1 MSAVQCPKC
10 KADFE
15 GDKCIKCGWTFLAT
29 PVEQMH
35 AAEGQAFK
43 VSISQ
48 SSGSEN
54 VAATNCELENQGP
67 KAKPQAD
74 GGKQPEDHKLSPE
87 PQRHL
92 TPVAPQQDKT
102 QASEESGKEKTPS
115 VKVVLT
121 PEKKDT
127 PAADGDSPATP
138 NAASPHEA
146 GVPSSRPKNLRAAH
160 AFALKGNKKA
170 RAQSLGQM
178 LLDHFNQPVRSV
190 SRHMIDGDGN
200 LMAGTV
206 DLGTHIHNH
215 GIEATGVTPKSLW
228 EITTNLHPRPAHVPA
243 SQYYSPGKFA
253 QQLREASLIF
263 IISAADRV
271 ALGAAYCLIEE
282 LAIEPEQRLLVDFDS
297 TPVKLNFSTNFFTQ
311 EFIDEEKKP
320 TAVVV
325 EGFSK
330 QASDFLDW
338 LMTIREFSEDR
349 IRQQLRD
356 NRMNVLCLVD
366 ENYFQSR
373 GGKGSG
379 TRTFA
384 TWPVPF
390 LEPLLSECFPGQ
402 AAELEQQIR
411 KQQVD
416 GKWAKTDSELYVEIR
431 PYLENQELPSE
442 LASRASAAVT
452 AEDVDLPQFKG
463 GQSIED
469 TLLYVATYF
478 LNLAPHEFDRVVSTL
493 LSGKTTTV
501 TVKSSRQNKDGE
513 TETIETEVEKPLLDF
528 WNADPDK
535 YLTACQLEAV
545 DGEDSGTIIDF
556 PDAKTRQQLRARM
569 EKRHSLYLMRQFQA
583 IQNAKFL
590 FNSTPKIIAN
600 VIRLSVDLAVAH
612 PDSFGKDWLFQMTRP
627 GATNAT
633 STEAEASSETVHQ
646 RIRQLLRQML
656 EKAQLKETVEAL
668 LKELMTVGAHESVLY
683 IIRGLQFAPR
693 FDEFLWMRRLLNEA
707 DEQVRN
713 KTYYHL
719 YGYIK
724 KIGIYPLI
732 SKLDAWL
739 PTDERTSES
748 YSISTM
754 YALRLLVEY
763 CSETTESFDP
773 RYYGLA
779 QPLHPLL
786 SFTDEASVRENIN
799 RLLKWLFHPGME
811 IVFDDLESVFAETDF
826 ENYVTPFVCELVV
839 EWMFVLKGCSA
850 TAGTQR
856 SAHSPRP
863 DDEVASEPD
872 SGIDALTVRDILIE
886 EIARATN
893 PVQRKEML
901 FYWERLRDF
910 MAIILSLRTDSVD
923 WIEPPDFRE
932 RAGIRWR
939 RELVRELIKRFR
951 GAIRELPVT
960 AKTSAVVSAGRRVV

>member
-10 KADFE
+10 KVDLE
-15 GDKCIKCGWTFLAT
+15 GDKCVKCGWKFAETA
-29 PVEQMH
+29 VEQMQ
-35 AAEGQAFK
+35 AAEGQAVK
-43 VSISQ
+43 VSITQ
-48 SSGSEN
+48 SSGSEKA
-54 VAATNCELENQGP
+54 AATDRDEQKQGP
-67 KAKPQAD
+67 KAEPQAD
-74 GGKQPEDHKLSPE
+74 GDKQAEGNKLPPE
-87 PQRHL
+87 PRRNL
-92 TPVAPQQDKT
+92 TPASPQQAKG
-102 QASEESGKEKTPS
+102 QASDESSKEKTP
-115 VKVVLT
+115 VLT

-127 PAADGDSPATP
+127 PAVDSDSPVPLHPTP
-138 NAASPHEA
+138 PHEA
-146 GVPSSRPKNLRAAH
+146 GVPSSRPRNLRAAQ

-170 RAQSLGQM
+170 KAQSLGQLM
-178 LLDHFNQPVRSV
+178 QDHFSQLLRSAASQAIV
-190 SRHMIDGDGN
+190 GDHN
-200 LMAGTV
+200 AMAEFL
-206 DLGTHIHNH
+206 DQSTHIHMARDIEL
-215 GIEATGVTPKSLW
+215 GIGTPKSLW
-228 EITTNLHPRPAHVPA
+228 EITTNLHPRPAQVPG
-243 SQYYSPGKFA
+243 SQSYSPGKFA

-263 IISAADRV
+263 ISSAADRV
-271 ALGAAYCLIEE
+271 ALGAAYCLIDE
-282 LAIEPEQRLLVDFDS
+282 LGIEPEQRLLVDFES
-297 TPVKLNFSTNFFTQ
+297 TPVKFNFSTNFFTQ
-311 EFIDEEKKP
+311 EIIDEERKP

-338 LMTIREFSEDR
+338 LMTIKEFSEDR

-356 NRMNVLCLVD
+356 NRLNVLCLVD
-366 ENYFQSR
+366 ESYFQSR
-373 GGKGSG
+373 GSKGSG
-379 TRTFA
+379 TQRFA

-390 LEPLLSECFPGQ
+390 LEPLLSHYFPDQ
-402 AAELEQQIR
+402 SAELEQQIR
-411 KQQVD
+411 KQQRE
-416 GKWAKTDSELYVEIR
+416 GKWKKADSELYEQIR
-431 PYLENQELPSE
+431 PYLDNEELPRE
-442 LASRASAAVT
+442 LASRASADFAT
-452 AEDVDLPQFKG
+452 EDIDLPQFRG

-478 LNLAPHEFDRVVSTL
+478 PNLAPHEFDRVVSTL
-493 LSGKTTTV
+493 LRGKTMTV

-528 WNADPDK
+528 WDAEPDK
-535 YLTACQLEAV
+535 YLTACQLEAAP
-545 DGEDSGTIIDF
+545 GKDSRTTIDF
-556 PDAKTRQQLRARM
+556 ADSEWRQELRTRL

-583 IQNAKFL
+583 VQKAKFL
-590 FNSTPKIIAN
+590 FNSTPRIIAN
-600 VIRLSVDLAVAH
+600 VMRLSVDLAVAH
-612 PDSFGKDWLFQMTRP
+612 PDSFGKEWLFQMTRQ
-627 GATNAT
+627 GATNTT

-646 RIRQLLRQML
+646 RIPQLLRQML
-656 EKAQLKETVEAL
+656 GKAQLKETVEGL
-668 LKELMTVGAHESVLY
+668 LKELMTAGAHDSVLY

-693 FDEFLWMRRLLNEA
+693 FDEFIWMRRLLNEA

-773 RYYGLA
+773 RYYGLT

-786 SFTDEASVRENIN
+786 SFIDEASVRESIN

-826 ENYVTPFVCELVV
+826 ENYLTPFVCELVV
-839 EWMFVLKGCSA
+839 EWMFVLHGCSA
-850 TAGTQR
+850 TGGTQR
-856 SAHSPRP
+856 SADSPQP
-863 DDEVASEPD
+863 NDEVPSETD
-872 SGIDALTVRDILIE
+872 SGIDAVTVRDILIE

-893 PVQRKEML
+893 PVQRNEML

-910 MAIILSLRTDSVD
+910 MAIILSLRRDSVD
-923 WIEPPDFRE
+923 WIEPPDFHE

-951 GAIRELPVT
+951 GAIRELQVA
-960 AKTSAVVSAGRRVV
+960 AKGSAVVSVERQVG